1 MMTWLSE
8 DPWPLAS
15 LFGLVA
21 LGFLVAL
28 RLTQQGQYLIRA
40 IIALGL
46 AALVIAIE
54 YCWVTDNERV
64 EAVVYSLAK
73 AVERSDI
80 PAVMSHF
87 TPNVQFKQSGE
98 TIDGLVFDEAFIRS
112 QLENAHFDFVRVR
125 KLSAKVSPQA
135 RRGSA
140 EFEVFVGGNQ
150 TSSGTTVNAGA
161 FPSTWSIGLQETS
174 PNVWKI
180 NEVRPIQ
187 VPYGLMFQ
195 GFRQRGGS
203 APPNPESASPHR
215 GPRNMPGRG
224 LDPVRS
230 LDPRN

>member
-8 DPWPLAS
+8 DPWPVVGL
-15 LFGLVA
+15 LGLVA
-21 LGFLVAL
+21 LVFLVAL

-40 IIALGL
+40 IVALGL
-46 AALVIAIE
+46 AALVLGIE
-54 YCWVTDNERV
+54 FYWVTDNERV

-87 TPNVQFKQSGE
+87 TPNVLFKQGGE
-98 TIDGLVFDEAFIRS
+98 TVDGLVFDEAFVRS
-112 QLENAHFDFVRVR
+112 QLENAQFDFVRVR
-125 KLSAKVSPQA
+125 KLNAKVSPQA

-140 EFEVFVGGNQ
+140 EFEAFIGGSQ
-150 TSSGTTVNAGA
+150 TANGTLVNTGA
-161 FPSTWSIGLQETS
+161 FPSSWSIGLQETS

-187 VPYGLMFQ
+187 VPYGLMFR
-195 GFRQRGGS
+195 GFRQRGGATPPS
-203 APPNPESASPHR
+203 PNPGPHG
-215 GPRNMPGRG
+215 GPRGMPSNG
-224 LDPVRS
+224 LFPVRS